1 MAEELYLVIHLGR
14 PGEPAAEGQDST
26 APLLVSKVK
35 GAKGADPDVA
45 GKNPADSIVVYQGPV
60 GWVACDKGTDEVKTL
75 ARDTWADLG
84 GWRLKLI
91 EQKDGPP
98 KESTNSSIVENS
110 IVNNSNFLAPYL
122 LIYDSAHAGQPPRRE
137 TLPIREGVERL
148 LGRSRAEGRIVIDD
162 RRVSRDH
169 LRFYVEGGA
178 IHVENLSQFPPTLEL
193 NGEQSRITGRLKL
206 VHKAKIKIGG
216 SYVEF
221 FNPLDVVPAGKDKP
235 RDSKTAIPT
244 VPAPSAAPDGGQVD
258 AAAQAAKPGAGSQTE
273 GGSDTVAQEGFDWVE
288 KTLVVLA
295 VLLVIWLVYFV
306 FKFI

>member
-1 MAEELYLVIHLGR
+1 M
-14 PGEPAAEGQDST
+14 
-26 APLLVSKVK
+26 
-35 GAKGADPDVA
+35 
-45 GKNPADSIVVYQGPV
+45 
-60 GWVACDKGTDEVKTL
+60 
-75 ARDTWADLG
+75 
-84 GWRLKLI
+84 KLI

-98 KESTNSSIVENS
+98 KDGTNSSLVENS

-122 LIYDSAHAGQPPRRE
+122 LIYDAAHAGQPPRRE

-216 SYVEF
+216 SHVEF
-221 FNPLDVVPAGKDKP
+221 FNPLDVVPAGQGGKEK

-244 VPAPSAAPDGGQVD
+244 VPTSQGAQEAAPAN
-258 AAAQAAKPGAGSQTE
+258 AAAAANKAGAATQVE
-273 GGSDTVAQEGFDWVE
+273 GGTDTVAQEGFDWVE
-288 KTLVVLA
+288 KTLIVLA